1 MQPRGFV
8 KRRLIRQIV
17 EKRSVGVYV
26 YGTYLFPGVK
36 VLLKALTGA
45 GDRPGATG
53 LVTPALVGTDSAT
66 GTLPSISDLINS
78 FDSKWRISVA
88 ARTMRW
94 WWLQRIQLHRH
105 FQSRSAWRQ
114 TEVSLKILSNKQEIT
129 GQESQTPFPYLYL
142 WRNVDYDMRNLS
154 QYQSRSKLKQIKIFL
169 HSNHH
174 YDNWLFQPLKWL
186 RW

>member
-8 KRRLIRQIV
+8 KGRLIRQIV
-17 EKRSVGVYV
+17 EKRSVGAYV

-78 FDSKWRISVA
+78 FDSK
-88 ARTMRW
+88 
-94 WWLQRIQLHRH
+94 
-105 FQSRSAWRQ
+105 
-114 TEVSLKILSNKQEIT
+114 
-129 GQESQTPFPYLYL
+129 
-142 WRNVDYDMRNLS
+142 
-154 QYQSRSKLKQIKIFL
+154 
-169 HSNHH
+169 
-174 YDNWLFQPLKWL
+174 
-186 RW
+186 